1 MNTAQDLALI
11 LATGAVSMKFVCSP
25 YLPVTVWV
33 FSMGFL
39 QVLEFLPHSKEVNWL
54 R

>member
-25 YLPVTVWV
+25 CDC
-33 FSMGFL
+33 MGFL